1 VADLAALLDALSLK
15 KVLLVG
21 HDWGAAVCWK
31 FSMRHPECVD
41 RYVAVSVGHPT
52 AGDGYFESRD
62 GDVTWRRSERCLRHR
77 YLWSLAVDRGD
88 PETIVLSAASS
99 ARASHG
105 ELAESHLYR
114 RTANSAWK
122 EIRNSSLS
130 PIGRGTAGLSAHP
143 NEPGWFYA
151 VWEND
156 VFYSIDGGVD
166 WEKLEFGWPN
176 EFCLPRLRVD
186 RRGRLFFSAS
196 AMPDVSSIQNLMTV
210 KRRSGLSSEKR
221 VNRVLAAS
229 PSPNSTGL
237 ILGESPSRQF
247 ARKEGGARHSF
258 RSIV

>member
-77 YLWSLAVDRGD
+77 YLWS
-88 PETIVLSAASS
+88 
-99 ARASHG
+99 
-105 ELAESHLYR
+105 
-114 RTANSAWK
+114 
-122 EIRNSSLS
+122 
-130 PIGRGTAGLSAHP
+130 RGTTGLSAHP

-196 AMPDVSSIQNLMTV
+196 AMHDVSSIQNLMTV

-229 PSPNSTGL
+229 ASPNSTGL